1 MSADYAS
8 RRGQQRKGERLFTA
22 VRSAILGCAFIAP
35 GAFAQADLPTG
46 EQVQHGSAD
55 FVRDSNSLTVDQHT
69 GSLVVNWDDFSIA
82 AGNKVNFLQNV
93 TDIALN
99 RVVGDNPSHIYGDI
113 NAGGQV
119 FLINQSG
126 ILFSPTSRVDA
137 AGLVASTLDIS
148 DEDFLS
154 GNYDFAGTGGS
165 VINQGTINVADGGY
179 VALLGQEAINS
190 GIIAARMGTV
200 AIGAGERVTFDLN
213 GDGLVNFHVEK
224 AAVDALVANHGM
236 VYAEGG
242 LVYMTAKAAGDLA
255 ATVVNNDGVIEATS
269 IEERDGKV
277 FLVAEGG
284 DIASSGSIDVAGTG
298 AADGG
303 AVTLDTDG
311 TTIVSGNIS
320 AGSGAD
326 GGVGGSVK
334 VLGDHVGLAAGADI
348 DASGVNGGGDV
359 LVGGAF
365 QGNDADVRNASR
377 TFVAGDASI
386 SADALVSGDGG
397 TVIVWADEITRYYG
411 HISAVG
417 GAASGNGGFVEV
429 SGKDNLGFWGTV
441 DLSAPLGALGTLLLD
456 PNNITIVDAAPAAD
470 DGEITDPADNE
481 ILFGD
486 GGAADFTISNDLL
499 DATTADVTLQANIDI
514 LVNAEVNMTPSL
526 TLQAGQ
532 DITFNSAVTTGGSLT
547 AQADRDIFVN
557 ANLTTTGD
565 LILNADR
572 DGSLDGSINLA
583 GAALSSNGGNIVLG
597 GGSDPTAEYAY
608 GRVSG
613 ETRGIWIDGTSSL
626 DSAGGNILLH
636 GASGSNGAGGAFYGI
651 SLEGSI
657 DSGTGT
663 VLIDGISQGQG
674 GDNAQGF
681 EMSGSITSANTTA
694 SAISITGEVIPLA
707 ANTFTAMGVN
717 IAGSITTTAGGSI
730 SVTGTGAATAVN
742 QFSDGVLVQG
752 AANVDSGSGDITID
766 GTSTSRSGVNF
777 TGGLVTGNGTTT
789 ITGDTS
795 ATGTS
800 DALSVAGVR
809 FSGAGTRLS
818 TATGDIVVDGN
829 TTGGDYS
836 QGIRVDGARVETTGS
851 GTVTFNG
858 THGSPSTLSTWAMGL
873 VNGGIVRSTAV
884 GGGDLTFN
892 TNSADYGLVLDA
904 SQITSNGGAIAIND
918 QSIRGVYL
926 DAASS
931 VDAGSTGSIDLALD
945 SDLTFVDAASTFA
958 STGGTLQIRP
968 FTASG
973 TIGVGLAGF
982 DIDLA
987 ASLFSTHFVD
997 GFSLI
1002 TIGDA
1007 STGVVRVGALG
1018 LTDINDAL
1026 LFRTGSN
1033 LFFDGVVD
1041 IDENISAF
1049 TGDSVVVGQTIDT
1062 TGAVDFQASN
1072 GVQVSANITASGDLS
1087 VAGDA
1092 DLSGEGGVVPDNI
1105 GTVDFSGGGALS
1117 GANVSVASGGAL
1129 ALGNVTAT
1137 GTLDISTSADAI
1149 TQNGGTVLSATAG
1162 ATSIDVGAGADV
1174 TLTNSN
1180 DFSSV
1185 SLTGAGANTV
1195 QVTDGNALA
1204 IGGDAATLT
1213 ADAGGALDFTG
1224 GTYTTLNGTAGGNI
1238 TQSGALSVSGATT
1251 LTSDAA
1257 AITASLNDGANEFNS
1272 VTLASAG
1279 GSFTSL
1285 ILRDADTDL
1294 DGLTV
1299 GGDSGTLTVTS
1310 AGDLTLAGGSYTTM
1324 NLVPSGSV
1332 SQSSAVSVS
1341 GTATILSPG
1350 GTTTVALTDAAN
1362 ELNDVDLT
1370 GPGTFTS
1377 VSLVDADTATD
1388 GLQVAGDAVLLTAET
1403 AGALDFA
1410 GGTYTTLNATAG
1422 GNITDSGALTVS
1434 GTTTLT
1440 AADASAIT
1448 ATLDIGTNDFNTVV
1462 VGAAG
1467 TGNMNGAFVADANAM
1482 TIGGTADGLSAVAVD
1497 LTLSAGTYTSLNAT
1511 ASNSIVDSGVLNV
1524 SGTTQLISTAAD
1536 VTAVLDDA
1544 HELTTVSLNTGSGTF
1559 STVTVND
1566 DDTVGTNGLTVGGN
1580 ATTLTAITGGALDLA
1595 GGTYTTLN
1603 GTAGGNIAQSGALS
1617 VSGITTL
1624 TADTNAIT
1632 ADLSTQPT
1640 NDFGSVALATVN
1652 GGSFTSASIVDANA
1666 LSVGGDAGTLTA
1678 DVGGALDLAGGT
1690 YTTLNAQ
1697 SDSGITQSGGLNVS
1711 GTTTLTADVVNMT
1724 ADLATQANSFGTVTL
1739 VDGAGDFGDVNVSG
1753 TGGYIFGGDAA
1764 DVTLLFGGQLTL
1776 AGGSYGILFGA
1787 AGGNVIQTGAVSVT
1801 GAATFASTGVDLDIT
1816 LEEALND
1823 FGSFVL
1829 NSGSFDAV
1837 SVVDANA
1844 LTIGGDANS
1853 LTASTGTGGALVFAG
1868 GTYTTLNGA
1877 AGADISQTGALTVSG
1892 TTTLTSNGAG
1902 PIAANFASST
1912 NNFGTVTLV
1921 DGTNTFGTVSLR
1933 DSDGIILGGGNAGVL
1948 NVTAAGDIAQS
1959 GALTTNVTTL
1969 TSTDG
1974 VTPINVD
1981 LSTSV
1986 NAMST
1991 LQLANG
1997 GGNFGAVSYRDADG
2011 IILNGNGTG
2020 MTSLDVTAGGN
2031 ISQSGN
2037 VSVSGAATFTADTNA
2052 ITLGMG
2058 SIGNEFGSVTL
2069 ASANFGSFTSADI
2082 FDPNNV
2088 TVSGDAGTL
2097 SAVAG
2102 TSLTLGGGVYNT
2114 LNATIR
2120 SGSTLDQTGAV
2131 TVTGAT
2137 TVTSDLST
2145 VSVDLSDG
2153 ANDFNTVT
2161 FNSLNG
2167 GTYTDISVSDDNALS
2182 VGNANVAGDIT
2193 LAADGNLTI
2202 TGTVQTS
2209 AAGDISLNA
2218 DADAAG
2224 AGLLTLAVGST
2235 VNSAGDLTLTGADF
2249 EFDLAPA
2256 NLVAGGIFDLLFTQA
2271 GDLCLGS
2278 AAGAGGCVINL
2289 DATDLSVLTTVTG
2302 DLELDNTGSA
2312 IRADA
2317 ADFGGINLSLI
2328 GTTISDELLGNGLDN
2343 IDNLTLTAE
2352 NGIGSGGGLN
2362 VDATTVTATNT
2373 TSGDISLIGDG
2384 AGSTTYTI
2392 TGGPTDD
2399 VTVSQ
2404 SVGDLVVSSID
2415 ATGAVT
2421 LAANPGKVDVD
2432 GDITTEGAVD
2442 LTGAAGI
2449 DLGAT
2454 ITTNGNVDFNSPVVL
2469 TANSLVD
2476 ATASPGTPLIT
2487 FANTVDGGFELDVRT
2502 SNLAGVVSFNDV
2514 VGGTAPLAALQV
2526 LTNAASFAGD
2536 VTTTGSQNV
2545 NADAAAT
2552 TNGTH
2557 TTSGSTINF
2566 LAGGLSLGADTVLDT
2581 GAGAGNI
2588 NISGSLNGGQN
2599 LTLTAGTGDID
2610 ISTAVGDVV
2619 PLQSLTVNSAT
2630 TATFGGDVTTVGAQ
2644 AITADTIQTNGT
2656 HATTDSAISLTGDVI
2671 LEAAT
2676 ALNTGANGGDIT
2688 VTGSVDSDAGNSW
2701 ALDLTAGTGNIDLQ
2715 SAVGATDALASLT
2728 VNSATTARF
2737 GGDVTTDGVQAVTAG
2752 TIQTNGTHATT
2763 DSAISLTGNVILEAA
2778 TALNTGANGGDIT
2791 VTGSV
2796 DSDAGNS
2803 WALDLTAGTGNID
2816 LQSAVGATD
2825 ALASLTV
2832 NSATVATFG
2841 ADVTTD
2847 GFQAVT
2853 AGTINTNGTHAT
2865 TDSAISLTGD
2875 VILEAATALNTGA
2888 NGGDITVTGSVDSDA
2903 GNSWALDLTA
2913 GTGNIDLQ
2921 SAVGATD
2928 ALASLT
2934 VNSATTAR
2942 FGGDVTTDG
2951 VQAVTAGTIQTNGT
2965 HATTDSAISLTGDV
2979 ILEAATALNTGAN
2992 GGDITVTGSVD
3003 SDAGNSWALDLTAG
3017 TGNIDL
3023 QSAVGA
3029 TDALASLTVN
3039 SATTA
3044 RFGGDVTTDGT
3055 QDVTA
3060 GTIQTNGTHA
3070 TTDSAISLTG
3080 AVALQS
3086 ATALNSGAN
3095 AGDITVIG
3103 DVDGAQ
3109 TLAITAGTGNVDV
3122 QGTVGGGAPLTSLT
3136 INSAADTNLDA
3147 VTAGTITQVAGTG
3160 VTTLD
3165 GVLTSTTGDINIT
3178 SDQIVQNAAITSFA
3192 EVLLEATQDIALN
3205 TGAVTA
3211 GSRLIHLI
3219 AGSGVLQDAANH
3231 GGLSADDLLL
3241 EGGGDFILVTDAANN
3256 LISNVATVGTVA
3268 GTVRF
3273 ENDDALG
3280 LTVATVNDA
3289 TATPN
3294 SGVVANAVEISTS
3307 VGNLTVDQPTQATA
3321 GDLLLESQAGGI
3333 TIRQAVT
3340 GSADVSVKAFAGVAQ
3355 ATADGDIS
3363 AGADLYVAS
3372 TNGGTLNMVD
3382 GATSSA
3388 ADTLVYE
3395 VVSGNGDLL
3404 LGGLSAT
3411 TVLVTGVDDI
3421 VDNGDTDVDI
3431 TATDVVLDSN
3441 SIGQVDMVA
3450 AADDAIETTIGTL
3463 HFTALS
3469 GSAAVSDSGTLVL
3482 ADVSVPAYQVL
3493 NFAAAPTT
3501 VGATGYSGGSTANIH
3516 AVIQAATA
3524 LTVED
3529 GLVASN
3535 NILLSAAN
3543 GDLAINNAVTST
3555 GGSVEL
3561 AASDNVTQ
3569 AADGDVTA
3577 SGGTLRVSAGTG
3589 DITMTDGAVGSASG
3603 NVAYAAAN
3611 DVTVASISGANVSV
3625 NAGGDILDGSDAA
3638 TDILATNVNLQ
3649 AGGDIGETS
3658 DALDTS
3664 VSTLAASAT
3673 SGGIYINESDGLIVD
3688 DVAAF
3693 NVNQI
3698 GLDGGNTP
3706 TPATTGLAGTSAGT
3720 NVVFDVSGAGDLTI
3734 GHQILNLEGNVLLRT
3749 FDGTLTINDQIL
3761 SFTSAANGHVSVV
3774 AGDDDG
3780 SGDNGVFQ
3788 GANGNIL
3795 AEGSIDVYSDN
3806 GITMADDAV
3815 AQAAGTSAGANAG
3828 HLSYQTAAGAFDIT
3842 VGQLNA
3848 NQVYVNAGQDILDG
3862 GDTDRD
3868 IFGGGPGSGVILEA
3882 GRDIG
3887 ENANPLET
3895 TMLLFSASATD
3906 GGVYISESDGV
3917 VVDTITAFDINRI
3930 GLDGAIGSTLSSGSL
3945 AGTTAGTNVII
3956 DVTGAGSLS
3965 VNSGH
3970 SITTDDGNILLQT
3983 FDGGISLGGLLDANT
3998 TGANGHVSIL
4008 LGDDGGSAD
4017 HTFNQGPDGD
4027 ITADG
4032 SVDVY
4037 SANAISMADGAVT
4050 TSTGTST
4057 NVNAG
4062 NIAYQTASGAF
4073 DIALGQLNGSDVL
4086 VNAGGSIIDNGD
4098 ANTDIVA
4105 DNLQLEAG
4113 TNIGQ
4118 ADGIG
4123 NGLID
4128 IEAVTLAADA
4138 GGDIFVDE
4146 VTDALI
4152 IDIVGVIGVERVA
4165 TDATTAT
4172 QSSTA
4177 FLVDAANA
4185 GSDLFV
4191 RTAGGLTV
4199 NGSVSATDQLLLD
4212 VQGGDLALNNT
4223 VTAGGNA
4230 SLLAS
4235 GAIDQNAGADV
4246 VVGGTLD
4253 VDAQGG
4259 AITMAD
4265 GTASTV
4271 TGNVHYLASGDI
4283 LLSSLSGDN
4292 VLVNAGGSIIDN
4304 GDSAVDVIATN
4315 NAQLIAGNAIGEP
4328 VSTNNGLVETSVG
4341 VLAAEA
4347 SNGGVFIDETD
4358 AVELGSVTGFTV
4370 QRVIIDSTLS
4380 AQTSALLEGVLASA
4394 DVVVRANTNLT
4405 VSNAV
4410 EATAG
4415 NLLLRAETGN
4425 LQIDS
4430 TVDAGNDLTL
4440 QAVAGTISQS
4450 AGGDVSAGRDLW
4462 VQAIGDISMADGAVS
4477 TAVGN
4482 GKFLTVG
4489 DLFVGSI
4496 DVANVMIDIT
4506 GNVVDNGDAGV
4517 DIVAADAII
4526 RAAEIGQPTSAGNGP
4541 LETSL
4546 DFLVAQGN
4554 NVYISETDAL
4564 NLGDSAVAL
4573 NVQVNSV
4580 DLDAASVLDPGIAL
4594 SVNQTAQNF
4603 MVESLTGSINTQT
4616 IVQAINGDLLLDA
4629 ATDLLIDNTVTANAG
4644 NVSLI
4649 AGGAITQADIGDV
4662 SAGGS
4667 LDVDAGTTITMDDSG
4682 ADSATATATGN
4693 IRYLAG
4699 GDIRLGGLDGAD
4711 VRVESTGG
4719 SIIDNGDSATDITA
4733 INLQLVANGS
4743 IGEADGTNN
4752 GPLDVDVDTLAALAT
4767 NGNLYLSETDGL
4779 ELVTVADFNINR
4791 VEIDGVAAVT
4801 AVGALSNVQAASNL
4815 KIEVLAND
4823 LTVTDTVTATAA
4835 DLLLD
4840 AAGNL
4845 QVDNTVTATAGNA
4858 SLLAGGAIG
4867 QSATGDVTVG
4877 GTLDVFAQGGDI
4889 TMTDGAISLATGNI
4903 RYEATGDIRLAS
4915 LSGAD
4920 VEVRAGASII
4930 DNGETDVDVI
4940 ATNAM
4945 LIAGSGLNNSIGELT
4960 GTNNGPIE
4968 TTVDVIAAEALQG
4981 NVYLFET
4988 DDLEIGFVAPIS
5000 VNRIGI
5006 DSSATILPASQLAGI
5021 QAALEIDVEADD
5033 ILIANEVRS
5042 LGGNIL
5048 LRARDGGIDQTGAT
5062 LADPALNQV
5071 IALAGDITMLAD
5083 NGNILLQRVSADGNT
5098 VTLTASGQI
5107 LNDNLGVDLAGE
5119 VNVIADTLIAS
5130 ADDTIGLTAA
5140 GQFTDPSNEQ
5150 RLITEVEND
5159 IQVFLA
5165 QAGTVGIDNTSTDG
5179 EVDVV
5184 FNLPLA
5190 DVSNGSSVW
5199 VRTSEAM
5206 RALGLEFATES
5217 NAVEFNGNVQL
5228 LAVDGDLTLNEAQ
5241 VGDANDVNLV
5251 AQWMRLSAPRG
5262 AFLNG
5267 DGSRFLNVG
5276 DGLVLTADDLV
5287 IVTGGDL
5294 GVEATVDRIDITG
5307 TGLYQVAPGG
5317 TPGTGGENADLN
5329 IQLSKRDIAVV
5340 DDPILFESI
5349 IITRPAS
5356 DGVPTWIT
5364 DLDAFYPYV
5373 FDENNYGL
5381 FSTGTA
5387 SAISLRQDDGVNT
5400 THDGSINFPSNV
5412 NVGALS
5418 SALDLTLEVRAGQ
5431 FNTTEYAGTVYVL
5444 PGVNVL
5450 AENIGTPDTGTL
5462 SAFGNVLVDGNVI
5475 AREDRSIEAQ
5485 GRGGDIII
5493 DSDTS
5498 AAGRVVLSP
5507 GQGFDV
5513 IFTNAATFRVSQGV
5527 SAEGDLVILSARN
5540 VLMDPD
5546 TAILADGSVL
5556 IGADNITGSVVEAT
5570 GIDAV
5575 EGDIVLYDVTANANG
5590 NGIGDIVVYTNGG
5603 RSGETYTFDGP
5614 AGPTTYTVTGSITL
5628 GRQDVLDDLLA
5639 NLALDPNFLDAPAN
5653 VPVPALQA
5661 VNVKLFAHDSIDSG
5675 WSVDYAAGDLTPD
5688 QELTHVVADKTMVLY
5703 ALNGTVGGTSQ
5714 IALDANLA
5722 PAQQALRVDVGDLMS
5737 IGAGSLDV
5745 YGVSAHLV
5753 GNAQRLQELL
5763 YVPGLIVFNK
5773 WAVGGAIQPKF
5784 VSGTSIDAINYQ
5796 MLDFAPLSVSTQQAL
5811 LVNAHGTH
5819 NAVWDANMEAGQP
5832 MPVQAMW
5839 IAEGGGISGGVN
5851 VLLDPAVV
5859 GDNWTFRSYAVV
5871 SGDTLWDIAEKY
5883 LGDPLRWPE
5892 IWWLTEGIS
5901 DPDVIE
5907 PGQEIHLEA
5916 EDIRRLKA
5924 LQAEEEEAAAKAEA
5938 EARAAAEAEGVAL

>member
-1 MSADYAS
+1 
-8 RRGQQRKGERLFTA
+8 
-22 VRSAILGCAFIAP
+22 
-35 GAFAQADLPTG
+35 
-46 EQVQHGSAD
+46 
-55 FVRDSNSLTVDQHT
+55 
-69 GSLVVNWDDFSIA
+69 
-82 AGNKVNFLQNV
+82 
-93 TDIALN
+93 
-99 RVVGDNPSHIYGDI
+99 
-113 NAGGQV
+113 
-119 FLINQSG
+119 
-126 ILFSPTSRVDA
+126 
-137 AGLVASTLDIS
+137 
-148 DEDFLS
+148 
-154 GNYDFAGTGGS
+154 
-165 VINQGTINVADGGY
+165 
-179 VALLGQEAINS
+179 
-190 GIIAARMGTV
+190 
-200 AIGAGERVTFDLN
+200 
-213 GDGLVNFHVEK
+213 
-224 AAVDALVANHGM
+224 
-236 VYAEGG
+236 
-242 LVYMTAKAAGDLA
+242 
-255 ATVVNNDGVIEATS
+255 
-269 IEERDGKV
+269 
-277 FLVAEGG
+277 
-284 DIASSGSIDVAGTG
+284 
-298 AADGG
+298 
-303 AVTLDTDG
+303 
-311 TTIVSGNIS
+311 
-320 AGSGAD
+320 
-326 GGVGGSVK
+326 
-334 VLGDHVGLAAGADI
+334 
-348 DASGVNGGGDV
+348 
-359 LVGGAF
+359 
-365 QGNDADVRNASR
+365 
-377 TFVAGDASI
+377 
-386 SADALVSGDGG
+386 
-397 TVIVWADEITRYYG
+397 
-411 HISAVG
+411 
-417 GAASGNGGFVEV
+417 
-429 SGKDNLGFWGTV
+429 
-441 DLSAPLGALGTLLLD
+441 
-456 PNNITIVDAAPAAD
+456 
-470 DGEITDPADNE
+470 
-481 ILFGD
+481 
-486 GGAADFTISNDLL
+486 
-499 DATTADVTLQANIDI
+499 
-514 LVNAEVNMTPSL
+514 
-526 TLQAGQ
+526 
-532 DITFNSAVTTGGSLT
+532 
-547 AQADRDIFVN
+547 
-557 ANLTTTGD
+557 
-565 LILNADR
+565 
-572 DGSLDGSINLA
+572 
-583 GAALSSNGGNIVLG
+583 
-597 GGSDPTAEYAY
+597 
-608 GRVSG
+608 
-613 ETRGIWIDGTSSL
+613 
-626 DSAGGNILLH
+626 
-636 GASGSNGAGGAFYGI
+636 
-651 SLEGSI
+651 
-657 DSGTGT
+657 
-663 VLIDGISQGQG
+663 
-674 GDNAQGF
+674 
-681 EMSGSITSANTTA
+681 
-694 SAISITGEVIPLA
+694 
-707 ANTFTAMGVN
+707 
-717 IAGSITTTAGGSI
+717 
-730 SVTGTGAATAVN
+730 
-742 QFSDGVLVQG
+742 
-752 AANVDSGSGDITID
+752 
-766 GTSTSRSGVNF
+766 
-777 TGGLVTGNGTTT
+777 
-789 ITGDTS
+789 
-795 ATGTS
+795 
-800 DALSVAGVR
+800 
-809 FSGAGTRLS
+809 
-818 TATGDIVVDGN
+818 
-829 TTGGDYS
+829 
-836 QGIRVDGARVETTGS
+836 
-851 GTVTFNG
+851 
-858 THGSPSTLSTWAMGL
+858 
-873 VNGGIVRSTAV
+873 
-884 GGGDLTFN
+884 
-892 TNSADYGLVLDA
+892 
-904 SQITSNGGAIAIND
+904 
-918 QSIRGVYL
+918 
-926 DAASS
+926 
-931 VDAGSTGSIDLALD
+931 
-945 SDLTFVDAASTFA
+945 
-958 STGGTLQIRP
+958 
-968 FTASG
+968 
-973 TIGVGLAGF
+973 
-982 DIDLA
+982 
-987 ASLFSTHFVD
+987 
-997 GFSLI
+997 
-1002 TIGDA
+1002 
-1007 STGVVRVGALG
+1007 
-1018 LTDINDAL
+1018 
-1026 LFRTGSN
+1026 
-1033 LFFDGVVD
+1033 
-1041 IDENISAF
+1041 
-1049 TGDSVVVGQTIDT
+1049 
-1062 TGAVDFQASN
+1062 
-1072 GVQVSANITASGDLS
+1072 
-1087 VAGDA
+1087 
-1092 DLSGEGGVVPDNI
+1092 
-1105 GTVDFSGGGALS
+1105 
-1117 GANVSVASGGAL
+1117 
-1129 ALGNVTAT
+1129 
-1137 GTLDISTSADAI
+1137 
-1149 TQNGGTVLSATAG
+1149 
-1162 ATSIDVGAGADV
+1162 
-1174 TLTNSN
+1174 
-1180 DFSSV
+1180 
-1185 SLTGAGANTV
+1185 
-1195 QVTDGNALA
+1195 
-1204 IGGDAATLT
+1204 
-1213 ADAGGALDFTG
+1213 
-1224 GTYTTLNGTAGGNI
+1224 
-1238 TQSGALSVSGATT
+1238 
-1251 LTSDAA
+1251 
-1257 AITASLNDGANEFNS
+1257 
-1272 VTLASAG
+1272 
-1279 GSFTSL
+1279 
-1285 ILRDADTDL
+1285 
-1294 DGLTV
+1294 
-1299 GGDSGTLTVTS
+1299 
-1310 AGDLTLAGGSYTTM
+1310 
-1324 NLVPSGSV
+1324 
-1332 SQSSAVSVS
+1332 
-1341 GTATILSPG
+1341 
-1350 GTTTVALTDAAN
+1350 
-1362 ELNDVDLT
+1362 
-1370 GPGTFTS
+1370 
-1377 VSLVDADTATD
+1377 
-1388 GLQVAGDAVLLTAET
+1388 
-1403 AGALDFA
+1403 
-1410 GGTYTTLNATAG
+1410 
-1422 GNITDSGALTVS
+1422 
-1434 GTTTLT
+1434 
-1440 AADASAIT
+1440 
-1448 ATLDIGTNDFNTVV
+1448 
-1462 VGAAG
+1462 
-1467 TGNMNGAFVADANAM
+1467 
-1482 TIGGTADGLSAVAVD
+1482 
-1497 LTLSAGTYTSLNAT
+1497 
-1511 ASNSIVDSGVLNV
+1511 
-1524 SGTTQLISTAAD
+1524 
-1536 VTAVLDDA
+1536 
-1544 HELTTVSLNTGSGTF
+1544 
-1559 STVTVND
+1559 
-1566 DDTVGTNGLTVGGN
+1566 
-1580 ATTLTAITGGALDLA
+1580 
-1595 GGTYTTLN
+1595 
-1603 GTAGGNIAQSGALS
+1603 
-1617 VSGITTL
+1617 
-1624 TADTNAIT
+1624 
-1632 ADLSTQPT
+1632 
-1640 NDFGSVALATVN
+1640 
-1652 GGSFTSASIVDANA
+1652 
-1666 LSVGGDAGTLTA
+1666 
-1678 DVGGALDLAGGT
+1678 
-1690 YTTLNAQ
+1690 
-1697 SDSGITQSGGLNVS
+1697 
-1711 GTTTLTADVVNMT
+1711 
-1724 ADLATQANSFGTVTL
+1724 
-1739 VDGAGDFGDVNVSG
+1739 
-1753 TGGYIFGGDAA
+1753 
-1764 DVTLLFGGQLTL
+1764 
-1776 AGGSYGILFGA
+1776 
-1787 AGGNVIQTGAVSVT
+1787 
-1801 GAATFASTGVDLDIT
+1801 
-1816 LEEALND
+1816 
-1823 FGSFVL
+1823 
-1829 NSGSFDAV
+1829 
-1837 SVVDANA
+1837 
-1844 LTIGGDANS
+1844 
-1853 LTASTGTGGALVFAG
+1853 
-1868 GTYTTLNGA
+1868 
-1877 AGADISQTGALTVSG
+1877 
-1892 TTTLTSNGAG
+1892 
-1902 PIAANFASST
+1902 
-1912 NNFGTVTLV
+1912 
-1921 DGTNTFGTVSLR
+1921 
-1933 DSDGIILGGGNAGVL
+1933 
-1948 NVTAAGDIAQS
+1948 
-1959 GALTTNVTTL
+1959 
-1969 TSTDG
+1969 
-1974 VTPINVD
+1974 
-1981 LSTSV
+1981 
-1986 NAMST
+1986 
-1991 LQLANG
+1991 
-1997 GGNFGAVSYRDADG
+1997 
-2011 IILNGNGTG
+2011 
-2020 MTSLDVTAGGN
+2020 
-2031 ISQSGN
+2031 
-2037 VSVSGAATFTADTNA
+2037 
-2052 ITLGMG
+2052 
-2058 SIGNEFGSVTL
+2058 
-2069 ASANFGSFTSADI
+2069 
-2082 FDPNNV
+2082 
-2088 TVSGDAGTL
+2088 
-2097 SAVAG
+2097 
-2102 TSLTLGGGVYNT
+2102 
-2114 LNATIR
+2114 
-2120 SGSTLDQTGAV
+2120 
-2131 TVTGAT
+2131 
-2137 TVTSDLST
+2137 
-2145 VSVDLSDG
+2145 
-2153 ANDFNTVT
+2153 
-2161 FNSLNG
+2161 
-2167 GTYTDISVSDDNALS
+2167 
-2182 VGNANVAGDIT
+2182 
-2193 LAADGNLTI
+2193 
-2202 TGTVQTS
+2202 
-2209 AAGDISLNA
+2209 
-2218 DADAAG
+2218 
-2224 AGLLTLAVGST
+2224 
-2235 VNSAGDLTLTGADF
+2235 
-2249 EFDLAPA
+2249 
-2256 NLVAGGIFDLLFTQA
+2256 
-2271 GDLCLGS
+2271 
-2278 AAGAGGCVINL
+2278 
-2289 DATDLSVLTTVTG
+2289 
-2302 DLELDNTGSA
+2302 
-2312 IRADA
+2312 
-2317 ADFGGINLSLI
+2317 
-2328 GTTISDELLGNGLDN
+2328 
-2343 IDNLTLTAE
+2343 
-2352 NGIGSGGGLN
+2352 
-2362 VDATTVTATNT
+2362 
-2373 TSGDISLIGDG
+2373 
-2384 AGSTTYTI
+2384 
-2392 TGGPTDD
+2392 
-2399 VTVSQ
+2399 
-2404 SVGDLVVSSID
+2404 
-2415 ATGAVT
+2415 
-2421 LAANPGKVDVD
+2421 
-2432 GDITTEGAVD
+2432 
-2442 LTGAAGI
+2442 
-2449 DLGAT
+2449 
-2454 ITTNGNVDFNSPVVL
+2454 
-2469 TANSLVD
+2469 
-2476 ATASPGTPLIT
+2476 
-2487 FANTVDGGFELDVRT
+2487 
-2502 SNLAGVVSFNDV
+2502 
-2514 VGGTAPLAALQV
+2514 
-2526 LTNAASFAGD
+2526 
-2536 VTTTGSQNV
+2536 
-2545 NADAAAT
+2545 
-2552 TNGTH
+2552 
-2557 TTSGSTINF
+2557 
-2566 LAGGLSLGADTVLDT
+2566 
-2581 GAGAGNI
+2581 
-2588 NISGSLNGGQN
+2588 
-2599 LTLTAGTGDID
+2599 
-2610 ISTAVGDVV
+2610 
-2619 PLQSLTVNSAT
+2619 
-2630 TATFGGDVTTVGAQ
+2630 
-2644 AITADTIQTNGT
+2644 
-2656 HATTDSAISLTGDVI
+2656 
-2671 LEAAT
+2671 
-2676 ALNTGANGGDIT
+2676 
-2688 VTGSVDSDAGNSW
+2688 
-2701 ALDLTAGTGNIDLQ
+2701 
-2715 SAVGATDALASLT
+2715 
-2728 VNSATTARF
+2728 
-2737 GGDVTTDGVQAVTAG
+2737 
-2752 TIQTNGTHATT
+2752 
-2763 DSAISLTGNVILEAA
+2763 
-2778 TALNTGANGGDIT
+2778 
-2791 VTGSV
+2791 
-2796 DSDAGNS
+2796 
-2803 WALDLTAGTGNID
+2803 
-2816 LQSAVGATD
+2816 
-2825 ALASLTV
+2825 
-2832 NSATVATFG
+2832 
-2841 ADVTTD
+2841 
-2847 GFQAVT
+2847 
-2853 AGTINTNGTHAT
+2853 
-2865 TDSAISLTGD
+2865 
-2875 VILEAATALNTGA
+2875 
-2888 NGGDITVTGSVDSDA
+2888 
-2903 GNSWALDLTA
+2903 
-2913 GTGNIDLQ
+2913 
-2921 SAVGATD
+2921 
-2928 ALASLT
+2928 
-2934 VNSATTAR
+2934 
-2942 FGGDVTTDG
+2942 
-2951 VQAVTAGTIQTNGT
+2951 
-2965 HATTDSAISLTGDV
+2965 
-2979 ILEAATALNTGAN
+2979 ATALNTGAN

-3219 AGSGVLQDAANH
+3219 ASSGVLQDAANH
-3231 GGLSADDLLL
+3231 GGLNADDLLL

-3289 TATPN
+3289 AATPN
-3294 SGVVANAVEISTS
+3294 SGVVANAVEISAS

-3625 NAGGDILDGSDAA
+3625 NAGGDILDGGDAA

-4265 GTASTV
+4265 GTVSTV
-4271 TGNVHYLASGDI
+4271 TGNIHYLATGNI
-4283 LLSSLSGDN
+4283 LLSSLSGAD
-4292 VLVNAGGSIIDN
+4292 VLVDAGGSIIDN
-4304 GDSAVDVIATN
+4304 GDADVDVIATN
-4315 NAQLIAGNAIGEP
+4315 AQLRAGASIGEP
-4328 VSTNNGLVETSVG
+4328 DGTNNGPIDTTVTG
-4341 VLAAEA
+4341 LAA
-4347 SNGGVFIDETD
+4347 S
-4358 AVELGSVTGFTV
+4358 
-4370 QRVIIDSTLS
+4370 
-4380 AQTSALLEGVLASA
+4380 
-4394 DVVVRANTNLT
+4394 
-4405 VSNAV
+4405 
-4410 EATAG
+4410 
-4415 NLLLRAETGN
+4415 
-4425 LQIDS
+4425 
-4430 TVDAGNDLTL
+4430 
-4440 QAVAGTISQS
+4440 AGT
-4450 AGGDVSAGRDLW
+4450 
-4462 VQAIGDISMADGAVS
+4462 
-4477 TAVGN
+4477 
-4482 GKFLTVG
+4482 
-4489 DLFVGSI
+4489 GSI
-4496 DVANVMIDIT
+4496 WV
-4506 GNVVDNGDAGV
+4506 
-4517 DIVAADAII
+4517 
-4526 RAAEIGQPTSAGNGP
+4526 
-4541 LETSL
+4541 
-4546 DFLVAQGN
+4546 
-4554 NVYISETDAL
+4554 SETDDLVIDDLATIDVL
-4564 NLGDSAVAL
+4564 RVNLD
-4573 NVQVNSV
+4573 NTTTNQVGGTLAGATAAQDLAIEAGGAILV
-4580 DLDAASVLDPGIAL
+4580 DVDAPVDA
-4594 SVNQTAQNF
+4594 TA
-4603 MVESLTGSINTQT
+4603 
-4616 IVQAINGDLLLDA
+4616 GDLLLDA
-4629 ATDLLIDNTVTANAG
+4629 QGGNLSLQATVNAGANASLLTSADLLQGSLGDVTAGGTVDAD
-4644 NVSLI
+4644 
-4649 AGGAITQADIGDV
+4649 AAGAIDMTDGA
-4662 SAGGS
+4662 
-4667 LDVDAGTTITMDDSG
+4667 TTV
-4682 ADSATATATGN
+4682 ATGN
-4693 IRYLAG
+4693 VRYLAAG
-4699 GDIRLGGLDGAD
+4699 NILVGSLSGDN
-4711 VRVESTGG
+4711 VRVESTAG
-4719 SIIDNGDSATDITA
+4719 SIVDNGETDVDIIATTAQLQAQNSIGEPNASNNGLLETTVGTLGALANTGGIYIDESDALVIGSVPAIDVLRVGINDTA
-4733 INLQLVANGS
+4733 INQPGGVLAGAFAGDDVIIRTNGDLTVDNGVTAIAGDMLLRSQTGNMQLNAAVTATAGNATIDVVSGTLGQSADGDISAGGDIYVDANGAITMDDGAVSNATGNLFYGSGADLLIASLVASDVLVDVTGSITDNGETDVDVVAITTQLRAGAS

-4752 GPLDVDVDTLAALAT
+4752 GPLETTVTTLAATAGT
-4767 NGNLYLSETDGL
+4767 GNIYVSETDALDIGS
-4779 ELVTVADFNINR
+4779 
-4791 VEIDGVAAVT
+4791 VAAIDVNSVGLNAGSSLNT
-4801 AVGALSNVQAASNL
+4801 GALLEGAVAAQNL
-4815 KIEVLAND
+4815 KVETVNGG
-4823 LTVTDTVTATAA
+4823 LTVSNAVDATAA

-4840 AAGNL
+4840 AQNGDLTINATVDAG
-4845 QVDNTVTATAGNA
+4845 GNA
-4858 SLLAGGAIG
+4858 SLLASANVT
-4867 QSATGDVTVG
+4867 QSAAGDVTVG
-4877 GTLDVFAQGGDI
+4877 GTLDVNAQGGDI
-4889 TMTDGAISLATGNI
+4889 DMTDGAVSTATGNI
-4903 RYEATGDIRLAS
+4903 RYLASNDVLLGS

-4920 VEVRAGASII
+4920 VRVDAGNDII

-4940 ATNAM
+4940 ATNAQ
-4945 LIAGSGLNNSIGELT
+4945 LVAGNSIGEIS
-4960 GTNNGPIE
+4960 GTNNGPVE
-4968 TTVDVIAAEALQG
+4968 TTVGVLAAEATAG
-4981 NVYLFET
+4981 NVYLFES
-4988 DDLEIGFVAPIS
+4988 DDLEIGSVAAID
-5000 VNRIGI
+5000 VLRVGI
-5006 DSSATILPASQLAGI
+5006 DSSAINQPGSQLDGI
-5021 QAALEIDVEADD
+5021 LAQLEIDVEADD
-5033 ILIANEVRS
+5033 LLITQEVRS
-5042 LGGNIL
+5042 VAGNIL
-5048 LRARDGGIDQTGAT
+5048 LTARNGAITQNGAT
-5062 LADPALNQV
+5062 AAQPELNQI
-5071 IALAGDITMLAD
+5071 IAVAGNVEMDAT

-5098 VTLTASGQI
+5098 VTLTTTDQI
-5107 LNDNLGVDLAGE
+5107 LNNNLDALDAGLAGA

-5462 SAFGNVLVDGNVI
+5462 SAFGNVLVDGNVF
-5475 AREDRSIEAQ
+5475 AREDRSIEAP

-5639 NLALDPNFLDAPAN
+5639 NLALDPNFLDTPAN

-5737 IGAGSLDV
+5737 IGAGSLDA